1 MKEARIEVRGRVQG
15 VHFRNY
21 IKKFAEKEEIM
32 GSAMNLSDGGI
43 LIVAQGERDKI
54 NQLLSWLEESPGF
67 SKVENIEVNWSDINK
82 TSGHFKIVRE
92 GNFFADKFKSISGLV
107 RRIFRTNW
115 GEESREIPRHVAIIP
130 DGNRRWARYKGIES
144 HFGHYKAGSYGNVE
158 SLLGEAKRMGVT
170 HVSIWGFSSENWK
183 RSSEEKKAIFELLSG
198 GVERFMKFA
207 KKNKMRFIHIGR
219 KDRLPK
225 DLIRSLEKLE
235 KETLKY
241 KEFNV
246 LLCLDYG
253 GRDELIRAV
262 NKILEKGI
270 KKVDEKD
277 FAKFLDTKELPDPDL
292 IIRTSGEKRISGF
305 MPFQSA
311 YAELYF
317 SKKYFPDFGIEELH
331 EALREYGKRER
342 RFGGN

>member
-1 MKEARIEVRGRVQG
+1 MKQARIEVKGRVQG

-21 IKKFAEKEEIM
+21 IKKFAKKDGIT
-32 GSAMNLSDGGI
+32 GSVMNLSDGGI
-43 LIVAQGERDKI
+43 LIVAQGMRDKI
-54 NQLLSWLEESPGF
+54 NGLMSWLEESPGF
-67 SKVENIEVNWSDINK
+67 SKVENIDVSWSDINK
-82 TSGHFKIVRE
+82 TSEDFKIVRE
-92 GNFFADKFKSISGLV
+92 GNFFSDKFKGISRLIS
-107 RRIFRTNW
+107 RIFRMNSR
-115 GEESREIPRHVAIIP
+115 EIREIPRHVAIIP
-130 DGNRRWARYKGIES
+130 DGNRRWARYKGLES
-144 HFGHYKAGSYGNVE
+144 HFGHYKSGSYSNIE

-183 RSSEEKKAIFELLSG
+183 RTNEEKKAIFDLLSG

-207 KKNKMRFIHIGR
+207 KENKMRFIHIGR

-225 DLIRSLEKLE
+225 NLVKSLGKLE

-262 NKILEKGI
+262 NRMLKKGI
-270 KKVDEKD
+270 KKVSEKD
-277 FAKFLDTKELPDPDL
+277 FAEFLDTKGMPDPDL

-305 MPFQSA
+305 MPFQSV

-317 SKKYFPDFGIEELH
+317 SKKYFPDFDIEELH
-331 EALREYGKRER
+331 EAVREYGKRER